1 MHVLHLS
8 FLSQQDY
15 GYVSNKGSHFRWWDP
30 RIALPTVLEH
40 PIVVIYHHRRP

>member
-8 FLSQQDY
+8 FPSKQDY

-30 RIALPTVLEH
+30 RAALPTVLER
-40 PIVVIYHHRRP
+40 PVVVNCHRRRR

>member
-8 FLSQQDY
+8 FLSKEDY

-30 RIALPTVLEH
+30 CKALSTVLER
-40 PIVVIYHHRRP
+40 PALVNYHRHRP